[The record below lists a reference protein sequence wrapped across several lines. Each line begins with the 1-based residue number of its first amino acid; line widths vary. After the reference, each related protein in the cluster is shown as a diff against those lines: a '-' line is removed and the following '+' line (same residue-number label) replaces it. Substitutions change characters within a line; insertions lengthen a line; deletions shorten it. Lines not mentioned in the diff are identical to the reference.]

1 MADKTELNL
10 ARIRACDEEI
20 WRTIRGAKVLIDAG
34 SGEIKGG
41 AGGKLNGQKF
51 KPSFG
56 RSLKTG
62 KKVLLPSI
70 HTKFSHHKGS
80 KAELLQRLKKSVDP
94 PKPKKTMNELWAA
107 HSRLQDMYFDFDD
120 AENLEDLDKKYA
132 EFKKALEDYKNDYA
146 QLDKSTLKPDSSDWF
161 EANHSKA
168 LASENHLQT
177 VAAHADAWYNSS
189 KQEIKKKEATAK
201 AKAAW
206 VKVVK
211 YKTAMNA
218 AKTAAGMMSN
228 QDSLKAAYDEYK
240 AAVAEAPYGKVKF
253 KPKTSSVEALLKKS
267 AIDLYLEEKEKKL
280 KKVENN
286 LKKGLT
292 NQNSNANMSTTQAL
306 NQLASAAKPANSS
319 AETYNPKATDFANQG
334 LAGFKKTPV
343 ATDDKAMHKK
353 LLGKS
358 QEVWQSLD
366 NKARKALTHY
376 TGTGYIGINDAL
388 RKVKKGVPLSKA
400 PASTRSEIEA
410 MTDAI
415 DKSSYDHDIQVVRGV
430 NMSTGAKFLGI
441 DEDTLQNSS
450 VDELQKLLVGTAP
463 QDLGF
468 VSTGVAEG
476 KGFGIYPINF
486 NILCPAG
493 TKMMYCE
500 PFSLHGH
507 GTRSSD
513 WDGKDDPVGTKNPSG
528 EQEALLQRGTRFVV
542 QGVRKEG
549 KHTVFDLQV
558 VSQDPQ

>member
-62 KKVLLPSI
+62 KKALLPSI

-80 KAELLQRLKKSVDP
+80 KAELLQRLKGAVEKP
-94 PKPKKTMNELWAA
+94 MPKKSMAEVHQAYKEIENFNLWGAY
-107 HSRLQDMYFDFDD
+107 SLKDLD
-120 AENLEDLDKKYA
+120 EKKKELDKKMA
-132 EFKKALEDYKNDYA
+132 EFPAIYA
-146 QLDKSTLKPDSSDWF
+146 QLDKSTVVKDPNKGFDVAYFDLSKPDPVKD
-161 EANHSKA
+161 
-168 LASENHLQT
+168 LQEHIDLKYQN
-177 VAAHADAWYNSS
+177 V
-189 KQEIKKKEATAK
+189 KKIFLQQQATAK
-201 AKAAW
+201 AKDAW
-206 VKVVK
+206 KKVVK
-211 YKTAMNA
+211 YKTAMGA
-218 AKTAAGMMSN
+218 AKSKDGKIKN
-228 QDSLKAAYDEYK
+228 QQKLADAYEEYK
-240 AAVAEAPYGKVKF
+240 AAVAESPYGAVNF
-253 KPKTSSVEALLKKS
+253 KPKTSSVEALLKKTPQ
-267 AIDLYLEEKEKKL
+267 DFMLEALEKKL
-280 KKVENN
+280 AQTENN

-306 NQLASAAKPANSS
+306 NQLASAAKPAKSS
-319 AETYNPKATDFANQG
+319 AETYNPKATDFPDQG

-388 RKVKKGVPLSKA
+388 RQVKKGVPLSKA

-430 NMSTGAKFLGI
+430 NISTGAKFLGI
-441 DEDTLQNSS
+441 DTDTLQFAS
-450 VDELQKLLVGTAP
+450 VEELQKLLVGTAP

>member
-10 ARIRACDEEI
+10 ARIRACDEDI
-20 WRTIRGAKVLIDAG
+20 WRTIRGAKVLIDEG
-34 SGEIKGG
+34 TGEIKGG

-80 KAELLQRLKKSVDP
+80 KAELLQRLKKSVEP
-94 PKPKKTMNELWAA
+94 PKTKSKDEVWQAYQKVESAKSAIWGSKTN
-107 HSRLQDMYFDFDD
+107 
-120 AENLEDLDKKYA
+120 EDL
-132 EFKKALEDYKNDYA
+132 EQALKNYNDAVQEYLPIYG
-146 QLDKSTLKPDSSDWF
+146 QLDKSTLT
-161 EANHSKA
+161 ANA
-168 LASENHLQT
+168 GYWDDPASYELGKENHEKGIKEYGTSAYEFHKKQIQKK
-177 VAAHADAWYNSS
+177 AAT
-189 KQEIKKKEATAK
+189 EK

-206 VKVVK
+206 KKVVK
-211 YKTAMNA
+211 YKTAMGA
-218 AKTAAGMMSN
+218 AKTKDGKIKN
-228 QDSLKAAYDEYK
+228 QQKLQEAFDEYK
-240 AAVAEAPYGKVKF
+240 AAKQEAPAGWKIDF
-253 KPKTSSVEALLKKS
+253 KPKESSVEALLKKTPQ
-267 AIDLYLEEKEKKL
+267 DFMLEALEKKL
-280 KKVENN
+280 AQTENN

-306 NQLASAAKPANSS
+306 NKLASAAKAPAQYS
-319 AETYNPKATDFANQG
+319 AKATDFPDQG
-334 LAGFKKTPV
+334 MAGFKKTPV

-388 RKVKKGVPLSKA
+388 RQVKKGVPLSKA
-400 PASTRSEIEA
+400 PASIRSEIEA

-441 DEDTLQNSS
+441 DMDTLQNSS

-507 GTRSSD
+507 GARSSD

-542 QGVRKEG
+542 QAVRKEG